1 MDDGQRSLARMLHPK
16 AGPRQLLV
24 VIKHTDWKARYLRV
38 YMLREFESC
47 GHPVVGWKKETVH
60 DITESVADALR
71 LEMFD
76 PDMNLTDDYGYV
88 LQHSASIML
97 RIHLDDAVPGRESP
111 GSHIGRTLERELN
124 ELAGCTCETGSLQIK
139 VI

>member
-24 VIKHTDWKARYLRV
+24 IIKHTDWKARYLRV
-38 YMLREFESC
+38 LILRD
-47 GHPVVGWKKETVH
+47 KETVH

-97 RIHLDDAVPGRESP
+97 RIHLDDAAPGRESP
-111 GSHIGRTLERELN
+111 GSHIGRTLEAELN
-124 ELAGCTCETGSLQIK
+124 ELAGCTDKTGSLK
-139 VI
+139 VKII